1 MKKKLLRAALAIIA
15 AGIIS
20 AAALPV
26 FPASAAYIRDND
38 SIQKRYP
45 ETWTD
50 PDTGAV
56 YYSNWSN
63 KEGRYKALF
72 STEQAEPYSKLEI
85 VISPPA
91 LTNDELQAVCSTYF
105 DERYQIYCYYA
116 NGDSGVQYAVIT
128 DKTARAETEQKCDQL
143 YEALKQYELQGFNYF
158 MNYQYYTEYTMIDS
172 WLCTYHYATAAAAD
186 WNSTKDPQTG
196 EKLTALITEKYPDWE
211 VHSYIG
217 DTSQGYSVRKKGCEF
232 FDVPAPEYLDVA
244 YTIKKELGYQGTIA
258 RIPEPRIQ
266 PVSVKFYLHPMGDA
280 DLNGDVD
287 VTDAQS
293 VLNIY
298 ADTLAGNTPQ
308 LQTEQTKAADVN
320 TDGKIDSTDAQLI
333 LLYYVQNTLADKPT
347 TWEELLS
354 GK

>member
-1 MKKKLLRAALAIIA
+1 MIMKKKLLCSGLAFIA
-15 AGIIS
+15 AGII
-20 AAALPV
+20 AAAAMPV

-72 STEQAEPYSKLEI
+72 STEQAEPYSELKI

-105 DERYQIYCYYA
+105 DESYQIYCYYA

-143 YEALKQYELQGFNYF
+143 YEVLKQYELQGFNYF
-158 MNYQYYTEYTMIDS
+158 MNYQYYTEYTLIDH
-172 WLCTYHYATAAAAD
+172 WLCSYSYYADPNLRGTG
-186 WNSTKDPQTG
+186 DPQTG

-232 FDVPAPEYLDVA
+232 FDVPAPEYLDIA
-244 YTIKKELGYQGTIA
+244 YTIKKELGYQSEIA
-258 RIPEPRIQ
+258 RIPEPRNQ

-320 TDGKIDSTDAQLI
+320 ADSKIDSTDAQLI
-333 LLYYVQNTLADKPT
+333 LLYYVQNTLAGTPT
-347 TWEELLS
+347 TWEELLAQ
-354 GK
+354 K